1 MWVGEFGLF
10 QEGLLVC
17 FFKGK
22 NTLNIFQI
30 FFSFHLNDTLGIFR
44 RGLIW
49 YSETND
55 WLVNEQP
62 SKVKYIKVAINK
74 KFAAQ

>member
-1 MWVGEFGLF
+1 MFFSFGLLCFSVGGGVWFIPGGFACLFF
-10 QEGLLVC
+10 QRKKYL
-17 FFKGK
+17 KY
-22 NTLNIFQI
+22 IPD

-55 WLVNEQP
+55 WLVNEQ
-62 SKVKYIKVAINK
+62 
-74 KFAAQ
+74 